1 MAKNN
6 NKVPDNSAQI
16 TLFLQDD
23 GAIDCQTEWHFPYD
37 SKATDQEV
45 ETLITLIH
53 GLSGFIHTRFYE
65 VFKMGEAIEAGLKIK
80 EQILERALYPEDPE
94 DQLSGDIIFT
104 PDEEFLEMVDENKKK
119 SNGKNK
125 TNGKENNIVDI
136 QDFINSKDPNKLN

>member
-6 NKVPDNSAQI
+6 NKVPDNAAQI

-37 SKATDQEV
+37 SKATDKEV

-80 EQILERALYPEDPE
+80 EQILERALYPEE
-94 DQLSGDIIFT
+94 GDIVFT

-136 QDFINSKDPNKLN
+136 QDFIDSKDPNKLN